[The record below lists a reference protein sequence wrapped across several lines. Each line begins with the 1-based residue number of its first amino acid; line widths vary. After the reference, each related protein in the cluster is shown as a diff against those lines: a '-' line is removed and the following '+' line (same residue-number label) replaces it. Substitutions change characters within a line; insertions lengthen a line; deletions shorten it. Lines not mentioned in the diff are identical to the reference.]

1 MLDKLKAS
9 GLHLLISTL
18 VIGSFLL
25 PVYLVWYPYPLYVV
39 EGLSHVVLIL
49 LGVNLILGPLLTLIL
64 YRKEKKYL
72 LLDLSVVVAFQISA
86 FAYGAI
92 TISSARPVYIV
103 FAVDQ
108 FKTVTS
114 SMVDI
119 STLKNKSLKY
129 SFFSSPI
136 YVYAALPD
144 DLKELEE
151 LMWSSISGGK
161 DIEQLPK
168 YYRNYPAHIS
178 QVKEKSLIYKQ
189 QHKKRLALLLKSGQ
203 YNDLPED
210 TFILPFFTK
219 NKEVAAIA
227 ASNGKII
234 DYINVRL

>member
-1 MLDKLKAS
+1 
-9 GLHLLISTL
+9 
-18 VIGSFLL
+18 
-25 PVYLVWYPYPLYVV
+25 
-39 EGLSHVVLIL
+39 
-49 LGVNLILGPLLTLIL
+49 
-64 YRKEKKYL
+64 
-72 LLDLSVVVAFQISA
+72 VVAFQISA

-168 YYRNYPAHIS
+168 YYRNYPAH
-178 QVKEKSLIYKQ
+178 KQ

-234 DYINVRL
+234 DYIYVRL